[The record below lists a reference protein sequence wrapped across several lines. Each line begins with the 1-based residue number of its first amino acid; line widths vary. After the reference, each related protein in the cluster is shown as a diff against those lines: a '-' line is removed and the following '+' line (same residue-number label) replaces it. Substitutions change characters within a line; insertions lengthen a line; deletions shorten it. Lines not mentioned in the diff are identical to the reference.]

1 MKGKDRGACIDE
13 AARPRPGGVRISMRG
28 GSRALALIHRLEQ
41 LTAKRK
47 DLGAKDGCFDLL
59 LPTTQLATALLEVPT

>member
-13 AARPRPGGVRISMRG
+13 AARPRPGGVRISIG
-28 GSRALALIHRLEQ
+28 GSSRALVLVHRLEQ

-47 DLGAKDGCFDLL
+47 DLGAKGGCSDLL
-59 LPTTQLATALLEVPT
+59 LPHTQLATALLEVPA